1 MKKNIGTHIAFAFG
15 LSAALASANI
25 HAAEITLKAV
35 SAWPEGNIFSQNF
48 EKFIAKVNAEGKGLV
63 QINYLG
69 GGQKV
74 MPAFEVGN
82 AVKNGVVDIANVT
95 GNFYTTILPESDA
108 LSVNTISIQEQRKNG
123 AYEYINKLWN
133 ERLNVVYL
141 GRAVD
146 NMPYHLF
153 LKKPISKPD
162 LSGLRVRGLP
172 IYRDFFDSLKAQSV
186 LTIAPGE
193 LYTAMERG
201 VVDGYGWPV
210 TGIFDVGLQ
219 EQTKYRVEP
228 GFYNVEISVLV
239 NLNTWKKL
247 DDKQRAFLNK
257 AAVWM
262 EDLNL
267 NNAKAWEEEKKRQAA
282 AGIQPIVFSGKEG
295 QDYLAKANST
305 IWTSIIKRSPQHG
318 PKLRE
323 LLTK

>member
-1 MKKNIGTHIAFAFG
+1 MKQKIGRHIGFAFG
-15 LSAALASANI
+15 IAAALASANM
-25 HAAEITLKAV
+25 HAAEVTLKAV
-35 SAWPEGNIFSQNF
+35 SAWQEGNIFSQNF
-48 EKFIAKVNAEGKGLV
+48 EKFVAKVNAEGKGLV

-108 LSVNTISIQEQRKNG
+108 LSVSTVSIQEQRKNG

-133 ERLNVVYL
+133 ERLNAVYL
-141 GRAVD
+141 GRSVD

-162 LSGLRVRGLP
+162 LSGLRFRGLP

-186 LTIAPGE
+186 LTIPPGE
-193 LYTAMERG
+193 MYTALERG
-201 VVDGYGWPV
+201 VVDGYGFPV
-210 TGIFDVGLQ
+210 SGLFDIGLQ

-228 GFYNVEISVLV
+228 GFYNVECSVLV

-247 DDKQRAFLNK
+247 DDKQRAFLTK
-257 AAVWM
+257 MAIWM

-267 NNAKAWEEEKKRQAA
+267 ENNKLWEEEKKRQAA
-282 AGIQPIVFSGKEG
+282 AGIQTIVFSGKEG
-295 QDYLAKANST
+295 QEYVEKANSAL
-305 IWTSIIKRSPQHG
+305 WASITKRSPEHG
-318 PKLRE
+318 AKLRA